1 MQNKKDLSYINHN
14 IRKLRERDYLSQEYM
29 AAKMGVGQNAYSKIE
44 LGKTKITLDRL
55 FAIADI
61 LGVTAIDLLT
71 EGEQIMLRKEA

>member
-1 MQNKKDLSYINHN
+1 MQNKKDLSYINLN
-14 IRKLRERDYLSQEYM
+14 IRKLRERDFLSQEYM
-29 AAKMGVGQNAYSKIE
+29 AAKMSIGQNAYSKIE

-71 EGEQIMLRKEA
+71 EQEVEVEG